1 MENVV
6 KVVNGIINWLWNREN
21 VTLLIAIA
29 GFGMSLYNFFRAL
42 WDKQC
47 SFLVDYVS
55 HYCCLSKSGKYAEP
69 MFRFNFVNL
78 SSAPLTVVRMF
89 LLVDGKK
96 YEFLFP
102 EQQVYQMTRRQKGET
117 IQTGEVKS
125 QKLPFRVE
133 GKGALG
139 GYFAAYLPT
148 DMEKTFQSAGKWQ
161 LVVQTSQKEKVFS
174 IVADK
179 PGYDIEQYGY

>member
-1 MENVV
+1 
-6 KVVNGIINWLWNREN
+6 
-21 VTLLIAIA
+21 
-29 GFGMSLYNFFRAL
+29 
-42 WDKQC
+42 
-47 SFLVDYVS
+47 
-55 HYCCLSKSGKYAEP
+55 

-89 LLVDGKK
+89 LLVDGEK

-117 IQTGEVKS
+117 VQIGEVKS
-125 QKLPFRVE
+125 QKLPFRLE
-133 GKGALG
+133 GKCALG

-161 LVVQTSQKEKVFS
+161 LVVQTPQKEIVFS

>member
-1 MENVV
+1 MENGV

-42 WDKQC
+42 WDNRC
-47 SFLVDYVS
+47 SFKVDYVS

-69 MFRFNFVNL
+69 MFRLNFVNL

-102 EQQVYQMTRRQKGET
+102 EQQVYQMTRHQNGET
-117 IQTGEVKS
+117 VKIGEVKS
-125 QKLPFRVE
+125 QKLPFRLE

-161 LVVQTSQKEKVFS
+161 LVVQTPQKEIVFS

>member
-1 MENVV
+1 MCEKIVEWLNV
-6 KVVNGIINWLWNREN
+6 RDN
-21 VTLLIAIA
+21 VTFLIAIA
-29 GFGMSLYNFFRAL
+29 GFVMSLYNFFRAL
-42 WDKQC
+42 WDKRC
-47 SFLVDYVS
+47 SFSVDYVS
-55 HYCCLSKSGKYAEP
+55 HYCSLSKSGKYAEP
-69 MFRFNFVNL
+69 MFRLNFVNR

-139 GYFAAYLPT
+139 GYFAVYLPT
-148 DMEKTFQSAGKWQ
+148 NMEKTFQSTGKWQ
-161 LVVQTSQKEKVFS
+161 LIIQTTQKQKTFL
-174 IVADK
+174 IVANK

>member
-6 KVVNGIINWLWNREN
+6 KVVNEIINWLWNREN
-21 VTLLIAIA
+21 ITLLIAIA

-42 WDKQC
+42 WDKRC
-47 SFLVDYVS
+47 SFRVDYVS

-89 LLVDGKK
+89 LLVDG
-96 YEFLFP
+96 ENMNFSSRAASLSDDTP
-102 EQQVYQMTRRQKGET
+102 SKGET
-117 IQTGEVKS
+117 VQIGEVKS
-125 QKLPFRVE
+125 QKLPFRLE

-161 LVVQTSQKEKVFS
+161 LVVQTPQKEIVFS

>member
-42 WDKQC
+42 WDKRC

-133 GKGALG
+133 GKGALCGISPNRYGKDLSISRKMAACRSNLAKGKSVFNCG
-139 GYFAAYLPT
+139 G
-148 DMEKTFQSAGKWQ
+148 
-161 LVVQTSQKEKVFS
+161 
-174 IVADK
+174 
-179 PGYDIEQYGY
+179 

>member
-1 MENVV
+1 MKKLSYTRHFKQKLNFIECFG
-6 KVVNGIINWLWNREN
+6 KTISNGE
-21 VTLLIAIA
+21 
-29 GFGMSLYNFFRAL
+29 
-42 WDKQC
+42 
-47 SFLVDYVS
+47 
-55 HYCCLSKSGKYAEP
+55 
-69 MFRFNFVNL
+69 
-78 SSAPLTVVRMF
+78 
-89 LLVDGKK
+89 K

-102 EQQVYQMTRRQKGET
+102 EQQVYQMTRHQNGET
-117 IQTGEVKS
+117 IPIREVKS
-125 QKLPFRVE
+125 QKLPFRIE

>member
-6 KVVNGIINWLWNREN
+6 KVVNEIINWLWNREN
-21 VTLLIAIA
+21 ITLLIAIA

-42 WDKQC
+42 WDKRC
-47 SFLVDYVS
+47 SFRVDYVS

-89 LLVDGKK
+89 LLVDGEK

-117 IQTGEVKS
+117 VQIGEVKS
-125 QKLPFRVE
+125 QKLPFRLE

-139 GYFAAYLPT
+139 G
-148 DMEKTFQSAGKWQ
+148 
-161 LVVQTSQKEKVFS
+161 
-174 IVADK
+174 
-179 PGYDIEQYGY
+179 